1 MTEQARVEPRIRVY
15 LCDDHH
21 IVREGIKRLLAT
33 AGDMDVVGEAADGEE
48 AIEQIP
54 LLKPDVVLMDIRMPR
69 RDGVAVTAA
78 IRQILPNVRVLAL
91 STYVDDDLVFGA
103 IRAGATGYLA
113 KDVEPERLL
122 AAIRAAAEGRSVISG
137 ELIEKVVRRIQ
148 SRDQAPGEAVGIE
161 RLTNQELTILELV
174 SEGLTNSDIAEKLCL
189 SVKTVKSHLSHIFG
203 KLDVSN
209 RAQAASVF
217 VRATNH
223 RLERD

>member
-1 MTEQARVEPRIRVY
+1 MTDPQPDRRIRVF

-33 AGDMDVVGEAADGEE
+33 ATDMDVVGEAADGEE
-48 AIEQIP
+48 ALRKIP
-54 LLKPDVVLMDIRMPR
+54 QLQPDVVLMDIRLPL

-78 IRQILPNVRVLAL
+78 LRDLAPAVRVLAL

-122 AAIRAAAEGRSVISG
+122 AGIRAAAEGKSVISG
-137 ELIEKVVRRIQ
+137 ELVEKVVRRIQ
-148 SRDQAPGEAVGIE
+148 SRDQPPGTGAGID
-161 RLTNQELTILELV
+161 RLTNQELTILQLV
-174 SEGLTNSDIAEKLCL
+174 SEGYTNSEIADKLCL

-217 VRATNH
+217 VRATSN
-223 RLERD
+223 RLDRG